1 MPTSADGVTGRT
13 SPSSCVVELV
23 TPDATLC
30 ASYRALV
37 AEFVD
42 HREKLVPFV
51 LGFEHGD
58 CDAMLA
64 RLAACSRGLGL
75 PDGFV
80 AHSTYWLVE
89 DRTNVVG
96 VCNIRHALTPA
107 LLREGGHI
115 GYGVRPSARG
125 RGLGTEILRQ
135 SLRRA
140 RDLGIGDI
148 LVTCGQSNVA
158 SARAIIR
165 NGGVLDS
172 QTFLPDRGEIVQR
185 YWIRAASDDRP

>member
-1 MPTSADGVTGRT
+1 MPSSADGVTGRV
-13 SPSSCVVELV
+13 SPSPRAAELV
-23 TPDATLC
+23 TPRATLC
-30 ASYRALV
+30 ASYRTLV

-42 HREKLVPFV
+42 HGEKLVPFV

-64 RLAACSRGLGL
+64 RLVACSRGLGL
-75 PDGFV
+75 PDGFI

-89 DRTNVVG
+89 HRTNVVG
-96 VCNIRHALTPA
+96 VCNIRHTLTPA

-115 GYGVRPSARG
+115 GYGIRPSARA

-140 RDLGIGDI
+140 RDLGIADV

-172 QTFLPDRGEIVQR
+172 EVFLPDRGEVVQR
-185 YWIRAASDDRP
+185 YWIRAALHPP